1 MVSQDNTGGALKRT
15 HWATASFV
23 LSFAGWASAVT
34 MCLGPPDPIVFL
46 QGTILCWVCSLVC
59 GVVAFAVIGRER
71 SLRRGKALA
80 VVGVSASVVGTLL
93 LVSFPYFAVLW
104 AMRGE
109 PYDES
114 NPSSIRAY
122 IEENCEFTFPEKV
135 NYLKA
140 ADRIPGGIGP
150 AYVLFIVKFT
160 TDHSGFLHLCNCLS
174 RLGDWGETDAQFY
187 SKEDGRGDPRV
198 HVSIKETPEW
208 YAEPIPKGT
217 VYAGFATCQSKK
229 RLRLTTVCVKPE
241 DSEEYVVY
249 MEGDGDA
256 DLKRSQN

>member
-1 MVSQDNTGGALKRT
+1 MVSQNNTAGALKWT

-34 MCLGPPDPIVFL
+34 MFLRPPDPIVFL

-59 GVVAFAVIGRER
+59 GVVAFAAIRRQR

-80 VVGVSASVVGTLL
+80 VAGVSGSVVGALL

-122 IEENCEFTFPEKV
+122 IEENCELTFPEKV
-135 NYLKA
+135 NSLKA

-150 AYVLFIVKFT
+150 AYVSFIVKFT
-160 TDHSGFLHLCNCLS
+160 TDHGGFVHLRNCFS
-174 RLGDWGETDAQFY
+174 RLGDWWETDVKLD
-187 SKEDGRGDPRV
+187 SKEHGRGDPRV
-198 HVSIKETPEW
+198 QVSIKGTPEW

-217 VYAGFATCQSKK
+217 VYSGFVMCPSKK
-229 RLRLTTVCVKPE
+229 RLRLTILCVKPQ
-241 DSEEYVVY
+241 DSEEYIVY

-256 DLKRSQN
+256 DLKRKQN